1 MSSSSST
8 GHRRLP
14 SMPAPTSVVRRPC
27 PSDTLRRPEGHKPL
41 HLYPTFALAR
51 VDASPR
57 GLIHKLRPTP
67 PLLQPSLPLVLVE
80 TSGSVPTQ
88 HRFGALHL
96 IRCYKEPPPSL
107 PPPPQ
112 KDSITMVASC
122 QHHPAATAQFL
133 YASLAGSLLHTPPI
147 LGSSTRPPVAASWL
161 VSRVLLA

>member
-107 PPPPQ
+107 PPPQ